1 MKKYDEL
8 ENQIE
13 GNLYELF
20 AKDFSTAR
28 EGEIFASLANSIR
41 RFIGKK
47 WFETYRDN
55 IKNKVIYIL
64 SYEYTI
70 GDQLLKNLIKLD
82 FLEETKEVLKS
93 KNIDFDEIREKDIE
107 FALGFGDMGDSTQK
121 FVELLTAKKENVYA
135 YGLRYRRGMLK
146 QEIVQGEQIE
156 KPDDWQINKNPWEHE
171 KGFSHFVNFKDFS
184 VKAIPY
190 DIPILSNDGE
200 YVNTLRL
207 WKSFSINDLDFQMFS
222 NGQILD
228 SYDEINRA
236 NSIVEFLY
244 PSENNK
250 EGLKLRLMQ
259 EYFFASSSMQDIFKK
274 FKKYQGNNILE
285 MDKHIKIQIHD
296 VHPVLAML
304 VFIDLAMGK
313 YELSF
318 EESLNIAKKVFVFL
332 HASLLPESFQAWDI
346 NLIGEVCPNI
356 LDIIFKLD
364 KHIKAEFLSSE
375 RDFDYPLLIIKDGYV
390 DLLNIAYYISN
401 SVITVSDSHID
412 LIKHKYMKDHY
423 KRYNY
428 KMYNLNVPFDGK
440 QYIKEIYPEYKYNP
454 ESNGY
459 VDFDFYK
466 KVKMEKKIKMLDHL
480 NIDKNLINMNSAFVS
495 HLGVFHEYKRQM
507 LSVLGVA
514 LQYFRLKR
522 NPNLDLPERTYL
534 FGGKTYPN
542 YYIAKETIKFI
553 NELANQINNDL
564 FIKDKIK
571 IVFIENYNLT
581 KSNIVIPATDIYQ
594 KLGIFSMQSDD
605 YGLDRAI
612 LNGSAIVST
621 NSYFDDN
628 ILNKN
633 DVKSY
638 TFGDSKDD
646 MIFSNNYNLYEFL
659 ENNPEIE
666 DLFNFYRSLPMST
679 FPYDID
685 KIYNSIYYFNDENHI
700 IKDLYEYTDTL
711 EKAIKDYSDEK
722 LWYNNCL
729 YNAEKVLSL
738 NDKNYLEKYIEI
750 MEK

>member
-1 MKKYDEL
+1 MRKYDEL

-28 EGEIFASLANSIR
+28 EGEIFVSLANSIR

-47 WFETYRDN
+47 WFESYRDN
-55 IKNKVIYIL
+55 IKNKVTYIL
-64 SYEYTI
+64 SFEYTL

-82 FLEETKEVLKS
+82 LLEETKELLKS
-93 KNIDFDEIREKDIE
+93 KNIDFEKIKEKDIE
-107 FALGFGDMGDSTQK
+107 FALGFGDMGDTTQK
-121 FVELLTAKKENVYA
+121 LLELLTSKKENMYA

-146 QEIVQGEQIE
+146 QEIIKGEQVE

-190 DIPILSNDGE
+190 DIPVLSNDGNF
-200 YVNTLRL
+200 VNTLRL

-244 PSENNK
+244 PSESNK
-250 EGLKLRLMQ
+250 EGRKLRLMQ
-259 EYFFASSSMQDIFKK
+259 EYFFASSCIQDIFKK
-274 FKKYQGNNILE
+274 FKKYQGSNIIE

-313 YELSF
+313 YGLTF
-318 EESLNIAKKVFVFL
+318 EESLSIAKKVFVFL
-332 HASLLPESFQAWDI
+332 HASLLPESFQNWDI

-364 KHIKAEFLSSE
+364 KHIKSEFLSKDGE
-375 RDFDYPLLIIKDGYV
+375 FDYPLLVIKDGYV
-390 DLLNIAYYISN
+390 DFLNIAYYISN
-401 SVITVSDSHID
+401 SVITINESHLD
-412 LIKHKYMKDHY
+412 LIKHKYMKDHFKHY
-423 KRYNY
+423 SD
-428 KMYNLNVPFDGK
+428 KMFNLNMPFDGK
-440 QYIKEIYPEYKYNP
+440 QYIKEIYPEYKSRH
-454 ESNGY
+454 ESKEY
-459 VDFDFYK
+459 VEFDLF
-466 KVKMEKKIKMLDHL
+466 KKIKMDKKINMLDNL
-480 NIDKNLINMNSAFVS
+480 KIDKNLINLNSAFIS
-495 HLGVFHEYKRQM
+495 HLGVFHEYKRQI

-514 LQYFRLKR
+514 LQYYRLKK
-522 NPNLDLPERTYL
+522 NPNLDLPERTYF

-542 YYIAKETIKFI
+542 YYIAKENIKFI
-553 NELANQINNDL
+553 NALANQINDDL

-594 KLGIFSMQSDD
+594 KIGIFAMQSDD
-605 YGLDRAI
+605 FGLDKAV
-612 LNGSAIVST
+612 LNGSSIVAS
-621 NSYFDDN
+621 NSYFEDN
-628 ILNKN
+628 VLNKN
-633 DVKSY
+633 GIKAY
-638 TFGDSKDD
+638 TFGESKNDI
-646 MIFSNNYNLYEFL
+646 IFNNGYNLYEFL
-659 ENNPEIE
+659 NTHPEIE
-666 DLFNFYRSLPMST
+666 DLFNFYRSLPMHT

-700 IKDLYEYTDTL
+700 IKDLYEYTETL
-711 EKAIKDYSDEK
+711 EKAINDYSDDE
-722 LWYNNCL
+722 LWYNNCSN
-729 YNAEKVLSL
+729 NAKSVLSL
-738 NDKNYLEKYIEI
+738 KDED
-750 MEK
+750 